1 MARPRGA
8 SLAVR
13 ARMAFLALAL
23 SLLTTAAKAQDL
35 PGPCVPSPVPPPGI
49 LVDCLDP
56 NGPSIAERVAL
67 ITALGE
73 ATGPARDE
81 AREALMT
88 AALVDAGPVHRAM
101 RRALVRVGALT
112 VRQARGLPTLTQA
125 LRALRRAVGRE
136 RADIGVCRLELAGVE
151 RGGALRLS
159 SQTLYCADGS
169 VLVGEFSYDPR
180 ARHIRVAW
188 AEVEYLH

>member
-1 MARPRGA
+1 M
-8 SLAVR
+8 R
-13 ARMAFLALAL
+13 ARTAYLALAL
-23 SLLTTAAKAQDL
+23 SLGTIAAHAQEVPDR
-35 PGPCVPSPVPPPGI
+35 CVPSPVPPPGI

-56 NGPSIAERVAL
+56 DGPPIDERVAL

-101 RRALVRVGALT
+101 QRALVRVAALT
-112 VRQARGLPTLTQA
+112 VRQSRGLPTLSQA

-136 RADIGVCRLELAGVE
+136 RANIGVCRLELAGVE
-151 RGGALRLS
+151 RDGTLRLL

-169 VLVGEFSYDPR
+169 VLVGEFLYDPR
-180 ARHIRVAW
+180 AGQIRVGW
-188 AEVEYLH
+188 ADVEYLH